1 MTANVEVHFIS
12 EVLENIRKS
21 GYEATAHPTNIP
33 NHKLW
38 NDGLA
43 ALIRGPKYRP
53 DILVEHAGRFVLV
66 ETKTGPVLLGSVIRA
81 RNYAV
86 HFGANVV
93 LCVPDESYPAIPR
106 SVKEFAEGN
115 IVQLCSKSEIGDTL
129 KRILD

>member
-1 MTANVEVHFIS
+1 MTAKVEVNFIA
-12 EVLENIRKS
+12 EVLGEIRKS
-21 GYEATAHPTNIP
+21 GYKVTEQPTNIP

-43 ALIRGPKYRP
+43 VLVRGRKYRP
-53 DILVEHAGRFVLV
+53 DILVEHDGRFVLV

-86 HFGANVV
+86 HFSANVV

-115 IVQLCSKSEIGDTL
+115 IVQLCSKSEIGDAL